1 MDAMNWKRLILF
13 LIVNFGALALGGL
26 FTGSGV
32 TSDWYQNMN
41 KAPWTPPGWVFGAS
55 WSIIMIC
62 FSFFMTFAWDVS
74 KDRSMLLTLFIVQW
88 ILNVSW
94 NPVFFYL
101 QEVLIGLIVI
111 SALTL
116 MIFYLFSKF
125 GKDLKWKVMF
135 IVPYVL
141 WMVIA
146 TSLNA
151 YIYLNNA

>member
-1 MDAMNWKRLILF
+1 MNWKRLILF